1 MLSKRVENK
10 PAKKRSVK
18 RLKKN
23 SDFLEL
29 RRKGLRLKVTEWLQ
43 IHFQTSKEE
52 DLYVGV
58 TTGRKVGSAVI
69 RNRLKRWCLEYFQ
82 LHHTNKSVEHISDKK
97 ETASLNGRVNI
108 LFRPQ
113 PKDFYKELSHEE
125 LDRELHKTLSRLKPS
140 R

>member
-1 MLSKRVENK
+1 MLLKRAENK
-10 PAKKRSVK
+10 SRIK

-29 RRKGLRLKVTEWLQ
+29 RRKGLRLRATDWLQ
-43 IHFQTSKEE
+43 IHFQKSKEE
-52 DLYVGV
+52 SLYVGV

-82 LHHTNKSVEHISDKK
+82 KHYGKKPVEVSSDEK
-97 ETASLNGRVNI
+97 ENTSLSGRVNI

-113 PKDFYKELSHEE
+113 PEGFYKELSHEE

>member
-1 MLSKRVENK
+1 MLSKRAENK
-10 PAKKRSVK
+10 PARKQSVK

-29 RRKGLRLKVTEWLQ
+29 RRKGMRLRATEWLQ
-43 IHFQTSKEE
+43 IQFQKSKEE
-52 DLYVGV
+52 DLLIGV

-69 RNRLKRWCLEYFQ
+69 RNRLKRWCLEHFRKYR
-82 LHHTNKSVEHISDKK
+82 E
-97 ETASLNGRVNI
+97 EYSLTGRLNI

-113 PKDFYKELSHEE
+113 SEGFYKELRHEE
-125 LDRELHKTLSRLKPS
+125 LDYELQKTLSRLVSS

>member
-1 MLSKRVENK
+1 MLSKRAENNS
-10 PAKKRSVK
+10 AKKRSVK

-29 RRKGLRLKVTEWLQ
+29 RRKGLRLKATEWLQ
-43 IHFQTSKEE
+43 IHYQKSKEE
-52 DLYVGV
+52 NLYIGV

-82 LHHTNKSVEHISDKK
+82 KHHTKRPVETDSDIK
-97 ETASLNGRVNI
+97 ESGLLNGRLNI

-113 PKDFYKELSHEE
+113 TEGFYKELSHEE
-125 LDRELHKTLSRLKPS
+125 LDRELHKTISRLKPS

>member
-1 MLSKRVENK
+1 LLSKRAENK
-10 PAKKRSVK
+10 SRIK

-29 RRKGLRLKVTEWLQ
+29 RRKGLRLRTSEWLQ
-43 IHFQTSKEE
+43 IHFQKSKEE
-52 DLYVGV
+52 DLFIGV

-69 RNRLKRWCLEYFQ
+69 RNRLKRWCLEYFRKHHKKLSSGEKEQSSLSGQ
-82 LHHTNKSVEHISDKK
+82 LNV
-97 ETASLNGRVNI
+97 

-113 PKDFYKELSHEE
+113 KEGFYKELTHEE
-125 LDRELHKTLSRLKPS
+125 LDQELHRTLSRLTQS